1 MKKLNDIVFK
11 VISSSLNVDNKLIN
25 LNTDN
30 KNLKEWD
37 SLGQIRIILNLEK
50 NFTKIK
56 TSDYSNLTSVKKI
69 IGHLKDNGF

>member
-11 VISSSLNVDNKLIN
+11 VISNSLNVDNKLIN

-69 IGHLKDNGF
+69 IGYLKDNGF